1 MANQS
6 RKLAFIQDFPFE
18 FYGDLYVA
26 HLADDR
32 QFYIKLTD
40 VCEGMG
46 LAIEGQRRRIRDD
59 EGISDKLVMITVD
72 TAYKDSLRKRDVDFL
87 NIRALPYWL
96 GTIDAKRVKP
106 ELYEKIVRFKRSFAE
121 TAWKV
126 YRSDLMPPEVLAE
139 MDAYEVP
146 ARAEIDGTMDQLRSL
161 TKKLDKVEGRLG
173 VIEARMNAEAIINTR
188 QQWQIKAM
196 IEQVGE
202 ALFEQ
207 KGNKMPKTQCHA
219 MVQNDFKAHFQVP
232 VYSLL
237 PEHKMEEAVNY
248 LAQRYQHLKP
258 SAKLPGVF
266 TDGIQESLL

>member
-1 MANQS
+1 MTDQ
-6 RKLAFIQDFPFE
+6 LQLIQDFPFE
-18 FYGDLYVA
+18 FYGEMYVA
-26 HLADDR
+26 HLASDR
-32 QFYIKLTD
+32 QFYIRMND
-40 VCEGMG
+40 VCDGMG
-46 LAIEGQRRRIRDD
+46 LSPTSQRRRIQED
-59 EGISDKLVMITVD
+59 EGISQYLVNIMAD
-72 TAYKDSLRKRDVDFL
+72 TTYKGGYRRQEVTFL
-87 NIRALPYWL
+87 NIHALPYWL

-106 ELYEKIVRFKRSFAE
+106 EIYEKVVRFKRSFAE

-139 MDAYEVP
+139 MDAYEGP

-161 TKKLDKVEGRLG
+161 TKKLDKIEGRLG
-173 VIEARMNAEAIINTR
+173 VIEARMSAEAIINTR

-207 KGNKMPKTQCHA
+207 KGNKMPKTQCHE

-237 PEHKMEEAVNY
+237 PESRMEEAVNY

-258 SAKLPGVF
+258 SVKLPGVF

>member
-1 MANQS
+1 MTDQ
-6 RKLAFIQDFPFE
+6 LQIIQDFPFE
-18 FYGDLYVA
+18 FYGEMYVA
-26 HLADDR
+26 HLASDR
-32 QFYIKLTD
+32 QFYIRMND
-40 VCEGMG
+40 VSDGMG
-46 LAIEGQRRRIRDD
+46 LAQASQRRRVQED
-59 EGISDKLVMITVD
+59 EGISHYLVNIMTD
-72 TAYKDSLRKRDVDFL
+72 TPYQGGYRRKEVTFL

-106 ELYEKIVRFKRSFAE
+106 EIYEKVVRFKRSFAE

-161 TKKLDKVEGRLG
+161 SKKLDKIEGRLG
-173 VIEARMNAEAIINTR
+173 VIEARMSAEAIINTR

-237 PEHKMEEAVNY
+237 PESKMEEAVNY

-258 SAKLPGVF
+258 NVKLPGVF